1 MDFEKPQD
9 YVDALKQLEGFPLMG
24 MEVRDGHLFF
34 NSLSSHVALPLRRV
48 RGWGYRVVRYGL
60 NTLDVLVDHVNYN
73 DHFRQVLL
81 FDEKSDVIAQV
92 ELKNL
97 TRKEWLLGELYGKRL
112 HSSMNVNQYKQ
123 YVRLTDGGLCLHL
136 DDDYDAVTNGALRVR
151 IHPERVPFTVG
162 DAFVDRGGADLILCV
177 CAQESEEDGNA
188 DKPVVAFKIDRDI
201 LDRKELSFNVI

>member
-24 MEVRDGHLFF
+24 MEVRDGRLFF

-60 NTLDVLVDHVNYN
+60 NTLDVLVDHVDYN
-73 DHFRQVLL
+73 DRFRQVLL

-97 TRKEWLLGELYGKRL
+97 TRKEWLLGELYGKNL
-112 HSSMNVNQYKQ
+112 HSSMNVNQYKK
-123 YVRLTDGGLCLHL
+123 YALLAKGVVFTEEADGLTGVFVNWLAMDSPVDHIIDQG
-136 DDDYDAVTNGALRVR
+136 DR
-151 IHPERVPFTVG
+151 ICIATEK
-162 DAFVDRGGADLILCV
+162 GGAVELLFKD
-177 CAQESEEDGNA
+177 EDG
-188 DKPVVAFKIDRDI
+188 DD
-201 LDRKELSFNVI
+201 

>member
-1 MDFEKPQD
+1 MDFDKPQD

-24 MEVRDGHLFF
+24 MEVLDGHLVFH
-34 NSLSSHVALPLRRV
+34 SLSSHVALPLRRV

-60 NTLDVLVDHVNYN
+60 NMLDVLVDHVNYN

-112 HSSMNVNQYKQ
+112 HSSMNVNQYKK
-123 YVRLTDGGLCLHL
+123 YVLLAKGVVFTAEADGLTGVFVNWPAMDSPVDHVI
-136 DDDYDAVTNGALRVR
+136 DQ
-151 IHPERVPFTVG
+151 G
-162 DAFVDRGGADLILCV
+162 DCVYISTEKGGAV
-177 CAQESEEDGNA
+177 
-188 DKPVVAFKIDRDI
+188 
-201 LDRKELSFNVI
+201 ELSFKEEDIDD

>member
-48 RGWGYRVVRYGL
+48 RGWGYRVVSYGL

-123 YVRLTDGGLCLHL
+123 YVSLTDGLVFTEEADGLTGVFVNWLAMDSPVDHVIDQGDCV
-136 DDDYDAVTNGALRVR
+136 YISTKKGDAVELL
-151 IHPERVPFTVG
+151 FK
-162 DAFVDRGGADLILCV
+162 D
-177 CAQESEEDGNA
+177 EDS
-188 DKPVVAFKIDRDI
+188 DD
-201 LDRKELSFNVI
+201 